1 MKRKISMLLAMAM
14 AAVVVLAGCG
24 GNGSD
29 KETKNSASAEGGSGT
44 IDTFT
49 VALDADIIALDPA
62 YAYDWSTN
70 PVINQITEPLLVIDE
85 NNEIQPGLAKSWEQT
100 DDVTYVY
107 QIRDD
112 VNFSDGTPMTME
124 DVLFSIERIRDDET
138 ASYVKWL
145 YDSVESIEQT
155 GDWELTV
162 KLAAPS
168 ATWKYTFGTSA
179 GHIISKAYY
188 EENADLFG
196 TAEGGIMGT
205 GPFVYESWTSGQEI
219 VLVKNENYWDKSVQV
234 DIQKLVFKII
244 SEDTTR
250 VAALTSGQA
259 DFTPITP
266 ADMMDTVR
274 ADDSLVVSDV
284 RTMGISYLAFN
295 TQRAPFDD
303 VNVRKA
309 ISYAIDR
316 QSINDNI
323 TKDTAEMGNMLPNS
337 DVLFTSNPDD
347 WNDYVANAENYT
359 YDVEK
364 AKECMAQSAY
374 PDGFSCTLL
383 CTEASVAY
391 SKALAIQEYLKEINI
406 EVEIEKL
413 SSDEHT
419 AYQFG
424 NKFDEDGYRDYDMI
438 LAGWEADYPDV
449 AGNIQPLYDGTNA
462 GEGGSNAAAY
472 VNDEVDALLHQQAS
486 STDPE
491 ERNQCLFQAMD
502 IITAD
507 APYLAIDYPVKA
519 CTLNGKYQGVSM
531 NASWIWNLC
540 FKNVHLAQ

>member
-1 MKRKISMLLAMAM
+1 MKRKLSMLFALALV
-14 AAVVVLAGCG
+14 AVTVFSGCG
-24 GNGSD
+24 AKDKGN
-29 KETKNSASAEGGSGT
+29 TPATSAGGEAAGGT

-49 VALDADIIALDPA
+49 VALDTDIIALDPA
-62 YAYDWSTN
+62 FAYDWSTN

-85 NNEIQPGLAKSWEQT
+85 NNQIQPGLAKSWEQK
-100 DDVTYVY
+100 DDTTYVY

-112 VNFSDGTPMTME
+112 VTFSDGTPMTMD
-124 DVLFSIERIRDDET
+124 DVLFSIERIRAEET

-145 YDSVESIEQT
+145 YDSVDTIEQT

-162 KLAAPS
+162 KLSAPS

-188 EENADLFG
+188 EQHKDDFG
-196 TAEGGIMGT
+196 TSEGGLMGT
-205 GPFVYESWTSGQEI
+205 GPFVFDSWTSGQEI
-219 VLVKNENYWDKSVQV
+219 VLTKSDNYWDKSVQV

-244 SEDTTR
+244 AEDTTR
-250 VAALTSGQA
+250 VAALSSGQA

-266 ADMMDTVR
+266 SDMVETVK
-274 ADDSLVVSDV
+274 ADDSLEVKDI

-303 VNVRKA
+303 VNVRQA

-316 QSINDNI
+316 QALKDNI
-323 TKDTAEMGNMLPNS
+323 TKDTAEIGTTLPNS
-337 DVLFTSNPDD
+337 DVLFTANPDD
-347 WNDYVANAENYT
+347 WNNYVANAQGYT

-364 AKECMAQSAY
+364 AKECMSKSAY
-374 PDGFSCTLL
+374 PDGFTCTLL

-406 EVEIEKL
+406 DVQIEKL

-424 NKFDEDGYRDYDMI
+424 NKFDENGKRDYDMI

-449 AGNIQPLYDGTNA
+449 SGNIQPLYYGGNA

-472 VNDEVDALLHQQAS
+472 VNPEVDKLIEQQAAS
-486 STDPE
+486 KDDA
-491 ERNQCLFQAMD
+491 ERNDCLFKAMD
-502 IITAD
+502 IATAD

-519 CTLNGKYQGVSM
+519 STLNKKYVGVSM
-531 NASWIWNLC
+531 NSSWIWNLC
-540 FKNVHLAQ
+540 FKNVHLR